1 MGEKASF
8 CVVVS
13 PSRLRVSNCPFQVKR
28 IDRGEIK
35 DYQGWV
41 SRTRRGCDARN
52 RRYNEKM
59 ISAAV
64 RVSICWRAAVVVRL

>member
-1 MGEKASF
+1 VAFAAS
-8 CVVVS
+8 
-13 PSRLRVSNCPFQVKR
+13 REQLVKK

-41 SRTRRGCDARN
+41 FRTRRGCDARN

-59 ISAAV
+59 KSAAV
-64 RVSICWRAAVVVRL
+64 RVSICWRAAVYFFNY